1 MALARDIFYSI
12 SGLSLAIL
20 TIGTVTSP
28 IAGCDR
34 SFCLQPA
41 LNLAGQVLGVNPIQ
55 TNESTPSQPA
65 NDTPSPTEPN
75 PLPLP
80 DMRLSLCPEG
90 SIDVTAV
97 EVPSTLARL
106 LQSQIKSGLKF
117 SQLIELQGRL
127 GTPKCNY
134 RQGESVV
141 WRYLFRGG
149 GGLIATESKG
159 SVKVEFF
166 GF

>member
-12 SGLSLAIL
+12 SGLSLAVL
-20 TIGTVTSP
+20 VIGTVTSP

-41 LNLAGQVLGVNPIQ
+41 LNLGAQILGVAPIQ
-55 TNESTPSQPA
+55 TNESPSQPA
-65 NDTPSPTEPN
+65 NEASTPDEAK

-90 SIDVTAV
+90 SIDVTAT
-97 EVPSTLARL
+97 EVPSTLARA
-106 LQSQIKSGLKF
+106 LQSQIKNGLKF

-127 GTPKCNY
+127 GVPKCNY

-149 GGLIATESKG
+149 GGLIAKEDKG
-159 SVKVEFF
+159 KVTVEFF
-166 GF
+166 DF